1 MTGIKTIK
9 YNGKLYRANQT
20 SFIPR
25 GKASNNYRNAPMK
38 YFTLNKS
45 ELKTY
50 IPRGRPYVKNWKTTE
65 EIELVD
71 ILDLS
76 TRKALENI
84 PALKSALK
92 IAFPIKN
99 NSVTRVS
106 TEESKNKDDIVLGI
120 LCELG
125 YDGYYMNSVGGF
137 HSEVGLCPRA
147 LYKLELEEVKRNTSS
162 GVEGPTKKKSRSR
175 FNNNNN
181 NNTRRRPRFT
191 MNINNNYTPRG
202 SLF

>member
-1 MTGIKTIK
+1 
-9 YNGKLYRANQT
+9 
-20 SFIPR
+20 
-25 GKASNNYRNAPMK
+25 MK

-71 ILDLS
+71 ILDLN

-92 IAFPIKN
+92 IAFPIRN

-181 NNTRRRPRFT
+181 NNTRKRPRFT

>member
-1 MTGIKTIK
+1 MSTIKTIK
-9 YNGKLYRANQT
+9 YNGNLYRANQT
-20 SFIPR
+20 SFIPQ

-65 EIELVD
+65 EVELVD
-71 ILDLS
+71 ILDLN
-76 TRKALENI
+76 TRNALEDI
-84 PALKSALK
+84 PRLKNALK

-125 YDGYYMNSVGGF
+125 YDGYYMKSVGGF

-147 LYKLELEEVKRNTSS
+147 LSKLKLEKVKRNTNS
-162 GVEGPTKKKSRSR
+162 GIEGPTKKKSRSR
-175 FNNNNN
+175 LNYNNNNTKKRSRFTMNNNNN
-181 NNTRRRPRFT
+181 
-191 MNINNNYTPRG
+191 YKPRG

>member
-71 ILDLS
+71 ILDLN

-92 IAFPIKN
+92 IAFPIRN

-181 NNTRRRPRFT
+181 NNTRKRPRFT

>member
-1 MTGIKTIK
+1 MTGIKTRK

-92 IAFPIKN
+92 IAFPIRN

>member
-71 ILDLS
+71 ILDLN

-84 PALKSALK
+84 PALKGALK
-92 IAFPIKN
+92 IAFPIRN